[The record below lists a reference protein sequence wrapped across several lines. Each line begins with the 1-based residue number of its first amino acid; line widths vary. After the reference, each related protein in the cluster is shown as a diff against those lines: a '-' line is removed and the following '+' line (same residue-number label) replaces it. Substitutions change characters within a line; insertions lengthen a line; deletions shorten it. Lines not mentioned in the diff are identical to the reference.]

1 MRIDLNIVEY
11 GLKVDAHLKCPSL
24 DSAGEVPFIVD
35 TGSPRTLLSVEDGKR
50 LGIETSSLNRS
61 YAPIYGI
68 GGAGKCWDLPEAI
81 LFFETDEGLEFY
93 PKDDILVY
101 KNPEKRKKGRKMVLR
116 LASILG
122 RDFLKESGF
131 ELIVDMKNE
140 KAYLEK

>member
-1 MRIDLNIVEY
+1 LSIAAY
-11 GLKVDAHLKCPSL
+11 GLKVDAHVKCPSL
-24 DSAGEVPFIVD
+24 NSAGKVPFIVD

-50 LGIETSSLNRS
+50 LGIEVSSLNRCH
-61 YAPIYGI
+61 APIYGI
-68 GGAGKCWDLPEAI
+68 GGPSRCWDLPEAI
-81 LFFETDEGLEFY
+81 LFFRTDQELEFL

-101 KNPEKRKKGRKMVLR
+101 KNPEKRKKGQKMVLR

-131 ELIVDMKNE
+131 KLTVDMKNE